1 MIDIGED
8 GFVSLLLDDGTT
20 KDDLKLPEGELG
32 TQIKEAFDEGKDLL
46 VSVLKS
52 MGQEAIISQKE
63 NTAK

>member
-8 GFVSLLLDDGTT
+8 GFVTLLLDDGTT
-20 KDDLKLPEGELG
+20 KDDLKLPDGELG
-32 TQIKEAFDEGKDLL
+32 TQIKDAFDEGKDLL

-52 MGQEAIISQKE
+52 MGQEAIIAHKE